1 MAEWWLVVRLQDSL
15 LVIHANSYYSTDISQ
30 SMKITILASS
40 NDVLE
45 QLKAVF
51 QKNVGADEFTYLRR
65 KDHVLELDHMD
76 LDSINILVIDSK
88 QVEPADLKV
97 IADVALNRMKPAVFY
112 LCESYSEK
120 QLIDLMRAGISEVIH
135 LPLNGGSQALLD
147 AVERVRQRH
156 GVVAAY
162 KTRAKVLSF
171 ISSKGGAGATFVAS
185 NIGYVLAETIGKK
198 VLLIDL
204 HTQYGDAAFHLSNI
218 PSSSSVSDVVKEP
231 YLDSMM
237 IVSASIRITN
247 NYFILQ
253 SPDHPSKSV
262 GILPSH
268 VANLI
273 AVAGQDYDYII
284 FDLPNSLNAIV
295 MQALDLS
302 QQVFMVTNPTISY
315 LKALTHMIGLFNE
328 LAYASGK
335 INILLNRLGHIGG
348 LNQKKVE
355 EVITRPVQF
364 SIVEDAAHAV
374 ESISIGTPIVKL
386 YPDEAISQSFQA
398 IVASICG
405 EKMKSEKKSFLS
417 SFFSQ

>member
-1 MAEWWLVVRLQDSL
+1 
-15 LVIHANSYYSTDISQ
+15 
-30 SMKITILASS
+30 
-40 NDVLE
+40 
-45 QLKAVF
+45 
-51 QKNVGADEFTYLRR
+51 
-65 KDHVLELDHMD
+65 MD
-76 LDSINILVIDSK
+76 LDSINILVVDSK
-88 QVEPADLKV
+88 QVEPADLKA

-147 AVERVRQRH
+147 AVERIRQRH

-185 NIGYVLAETIGKK
+185 NVGYALAETIGKK

-218 PSSSSVSDVVKEP
+218 PSNSSISDVVKEP

-268 VANLI
+268 ITNLI
-273 AVAGQDYDYII
+273 AVAGHDYDYII
-284 FDLPNSLNAIV
+284 FDLPNLLNAIV

-302 QQVFMVTNPTISY
+302 QKVFIVTNPTISY

-335 INILLNRLGHIGG
+335 INIVLNRLDHIGG

-364 SIVEDAAHAV
+364 TIAEDGTRAV
-374 ESISIGTPIVKL
+374 ESISIGTPIVKM
-386 YPDEAISQSFQA
+386 YSDEAISQSIQA
-398 IVASICG
+398 IAALIAG
-405 EKMKSEKKSFLS
+405 EKIKSEKKSFLTS
-417 SFFSQ
+417 IFSQ

>member
-1 MAEWWLVVRLQDSL
+1 
-15 LVIHANSYYSTDISQ
+15 
-30 SMKITILASS
+30 MKITILAS
-40 NDVLE
+40 NEDVLT

-51 QKNVGADEFTYLRR
+51 EKNVGGDEFTYLRR
-65 KDHVLELDHMD
+65 KDHVLELDRMD
-76 LDSINILVIDSK
+76 MDSINILVVDSK

-97 IADVALNRMKPAVFY
+97 IADITLNRIKPAVFY

-156 GVVAAY
+156 GMVASY
-162 KTRAKVLSF
+162 KIRAKVLSF
-171 ISSKGGAGATFVAS
+171 ISCKGGAGATFVAS
-185 NIGYVLAETIGKK
+185 NVGYALSETMQKK

-204 HTQYGDAAFHLSNI
+204 NTQYGDAAFHLSNI
-218 PSSSSVSDVVKEP
+218 PNTNSVADVVKEP

-253 SPDHPSKSV
+253 SPDHPMKSA

-268 VANLI
+268 IANLT

-284 FDLPNSLNAIV
+284 FDLPNTLNAIV

-302 QQVFMVTNPTISY
+302 QQVYIVANPTISY
-315 LKALTHMIGLFNE
+315 LKALMRTLGLFNE
-328 LAYASGK
+328 LAYAPGK
-335 INILLNRLGHIGG
+335 INIVLNRLGHIGG
-348 LNQKKVE
+348 LSQKKVE
-355 EVITRPVQF
+355 EVIARTVKF
-364 SIVEDAAHAV
+364 CIEEDQPHVV
-374 ESISIGTPIVKL
+374 ESISIGTPIMKSN
-386 YPDEAISQSFQA
+386 PDELISKSILAI
-398 IVASICG
+398 ASSISG
-405 EKMKSEKKSFLS
+405 QPLKSEKKSFLTS
-417 SFFSQ
+417 IFSQ

>member
-1 MAEWWLVVRLQDSL
+1 
-15 LVIHANSYYSTDISQ
+15 
-30 SMKITILASS
+30 
-40 NDVLE
+40 
-45 QLKAVF
+45 
-51 QKNVGADEFTYLRR
+51 
-65 KDHVLELDHMD
+65 
-76 LDSINILVIDSK
+76 
-88 QVEPADLKV
+88 
-97 IADVALNRMKPAVFY
+97 
-112 LCESYSEK
+112 
-120 QLIDLMRAGISEVIH
+120 
-135 LPLNGGSQALLD
+135 
-147 AVERVRQRH
+147 
-156 GVVAAY
+156 
-162 KTRAKVLSF
+162 
-171 ISSKGGAGATFVAS
+171 VAS
-185 NIGYVLAETIGKK
+185 NVGYALAETIGKK

-218 PSSSSVSDVVKEP
+218 PSNSSISDVVKEP

-268 VANLI
+268 IANLI

-284 FDLPNSLNAIV
+284 FDLPNLLNAIV

-302 QQVFMVTNPTISY
+302 QQVFIVTNPTISY

-335 INILLNRLGHIGG
+335 INIVLNRLDHIGG

-364 SIVEDAAHAV
+364 TIAEDGARAV
-374 ESISIGTPIVKL
+374 ESISIGTPIVKM
-386 YPDEAISQSFQA
+386 YSDEAISQSIQA
-398 IVASICG
+398 IAALIAG
-405 EKMKSEKKSFLS
+405 EKIKSEKKSFLTS
-417 SFFSQ
+417 IFSQ

>member
-1 MAEWWLVVRLQDSL
+1 
-15 LVIHANSYYSTDISQ
+15 
-30 SMKITILASS
+30 MKITILATSE
-40 NDVLE
+40 VILE

-51 QKNVGADEFTYLRR
+51 KKNAGGDEFSYLLR
-65 KDHVLELDHMD
+65 KNHILELDRMD
-76 LDSINILVIDSK
+76 LDAINILIVDSK
-88 QVEPADLKV
+88 QVEPADLKA

-171 ISSKGGAGATFVAS
+171 ISCKGGAGATFIAS
-185 NIGYVLAETIGKK
+185 NVGYSLAETIGKK

-204 HTQYGDAAFHLSNI
+204 HTQYGDAAFLLSNI
-218 PSSSSVSDVVKEP
+218 PSTSSVADVVKEP

-253 SPDHPSKSV
+253 SPDHPSKSAGV
-262 GILPSH
+262 LPSH
-268 VANLI
+268 IANLT

-284 FDLPNSLNAIV
+284 FDLPNTLNAIV

-302 QQVFMVTNPTISY
+302 QQVFIVANPTMSY
-315 LKALTHMIGLFNE
+315 LKALTRMLALFNE
-328 LAYASGK
+328 LAYSSGK
-335 INILLNRLGHIGG
+335 INVVLNRLGHIGG
-348 LNQKKVE
+348 LTQKKVE
-355 EVITRPVQF
+355 EIIAREVQF
-364 SIVEDAAHAV
+364 CIEEDEPHAV
-374 ESISIGTPIVKL
+374 ESISIGTPIVKSN
-386 YPDEAISQSFQA
+386 PDEPISK
-398 IVASICG
+398 SISALVSSISG
-405 EKMKSEKKSFLS
+405 RPAKLEKKSFLS
-417 SFFSQ
+417 SLFSS

>member
-1 MAEWWLVVRLQDSL
+1 
-15 LVIHANSYYSTDISQ
+15 
-30 SMKITILASS
+30 MKITILATSE
-40 NDVLE
+40 VILE

-51 QKNVGADEFTYLRR
+51 KKNAGGDEFSYLLR
-65 KDHVLELDHMD
+65 KNHILELDRMD
-76 LDSINILVIDSK
+76 LDAINILIVDSK
-88 QVEPADLKV
+88 QVEPADLKA

-171 ISSKGGAGATFVAS
+171 ISCKGGAGATFIAS
-185 NIGYVLAETIGKK
+185 NVGYSLAETMGKK

-204 HTQYGDAAFHLSNI
+204 HTQYGDAAFLLSNI
-218 PSSSSVSDVVKEP
+218 PSTSSVADVVKEP

-253 SPDHPSKSV
+253 SPDHPSKSAGV
-262 GILPSH
+262 LPSH
-268 VANLI
+268 IANLT

-284 FDLPNSLNAIV
+284 FDLPNTLNAIV

-302 QQVFMVTNPTISY
+302 QQVFIVANPTMSY
-315 LKALTHMIGLFNE
+315 LKALTRMLALFNE
-328 LAYASGK
+328 LAYSPGK
-335 INILLNRLGHIGG
+335 INVVLNRLGHIGG
-348 LNQKKVE
+348 LTQKKVE
-355 EVITRPVQF
+355 EIIAREVQF
-364 SIVEDAAHAV
+364 CIEEDEAHAV
-374 ESISIGTPIVKL
+374 ESISIGIPIVKSN
-386 YPDEAISQSFQA
+386 PDEPISK
-398 IVASICG
+398 SISVLVSSISG
-405 EKMKSEKKSFLS
+405 QPAKSEKKSFLTSLFS
-417 SFFSQ
+417 S

>member
-1 MAEWWLVVRLQDSL
+1 
-15 LVIHANSYYSTDISQ
+15 
-30 SMKITILASS
+30 MKITILASS
-40 NDVLE
+40 SDVLE

-51 QKNVGADEFTYLRR
+51 QKNVGGDEFTFLQRSN
-65 KDHVLELDHMD
+65 HLLELDRMD
-76 LDSINILVIDSK
+76 LDSINILVVDSK
-88 QVEPADLKV
+88 QVEPADLKA
-97 IADVALNRMKPAVFY
+97 IADIALNRMKPAVFY

-147 AVERVRQRH
+147 AVERIRKRH

-185 NIGYVLAETIGKK
+185 NVGYALAETIGKK

-204 HTQYGDAAFHLSNI
+204 HMQYGDAAFHLSNI
-218 PSSSSVSDVVKEP
+218 PSSSSISDVVKEP

-268 VANLI
+268 IANLI

-284 FDLPNSLNAIV
+284 FDLPNLLNAIV

-302 QQVFMVTNPTISY
+302 RQVFIVTNPTISY

-328 LAYASGK
+328 LAYAPGK
-335 INILLNRLGHIGG
+335 INIVLNRLDHIGG

-355 EVITRPVQF
+355 EVITRPVQYT
-364 SIVEDAAHAV
+364 IAEDGARAV
-374 ESISIGTPIVKL
+374 ESISIGTPIVKM
-386 YPDEAISQSFQA
+386 YSDEAISQSIQA
-398 IVASICG
+398 IVASIAG
-405 EKMKSEKKSFLS
+405 EKIKSEKKSFLTS
-417 SFFSQ
+417 IFSQ